1 MAIIHHPSLA
11 RYSLFNPSLVPFD
24 KNLPITF
31 VDNEKGVNHY
41 TATGGKLQLEYSSD
55 GLLEWK
61 IDSKHE
67 FYLILSKNRNKKPR
81 IELASQD
88 EFLFPEAPC
97 PGSRCDETFIIVSP
111 RVIFPLSSMIR
122 LIRLNININ
131 CEFHTPCKV
140 LAISSSL

>member
-67 FYLILSKNRNKKPR
+67 FYLILSKNRNKKN
-81 IELASQD
+81 LALSSHRKMN
-88 EFLFPEAPC
+88 FF
-97 PGSRCDETFIIVSP
+97 SP
-111 RVIFPLSSMIR
+111 RLRVPGLGVMRHS
-122 LIRLNININ
+122 
-131 CEFHTPCKV
+131 
-140 LAISSSL
+140 